1 MPATKRIMKRRKNK
15 TRKIPSKIKK
25 LINIFKLYPEIFP
38 KGYFRF
44 LQARLE
50 KHLKDKTIVFKNGVV
65 MTWKVYKKIVIKTKK
80 CYYEKGDV
88 KLDQI
93 VNKKAGNGKAK
104 KIFLKFLK
112 KFGHKK
118 IWLEVRSNNKRAIRF
133 YKKNGFKTKCKIKFG
148 KLNGIIMLR
157 KAN

>member
-1 MPATKRIMKRRKNK
+1 MPVTKRIMKRRKNK
-15 TRKIPSKIKK
+15 TRKIPSKINKM
-25 LINIFKLYPEIFP
+25 INIFKLYPEIFP

-50 KHLKDKTIVFKNGVV
+50 KHLKDKTIVFKNGVI
-65 MTWKVYKKIVIKTKK
+65 MTWKVYQKIVIKTQK

-93 VNKKAGNGKAK
+93 VNKNAGNGKAK
-104 KIFLKFLK
+104 KIFLNFLK
-112 KFGHKK
+112 KFNDRK

-148 KLNGIIMLR
+148 SLNGIIMLR
-157 KAN
+157 KPN